1 MQLDDFLKV
10 IPQRSGFMKSLGLT
24 GTRLV
29 SVTASAL
36 DERYTLAK
44 VVWGMSRGVAEETRT
59 FEARATY
66 VLLNTAVALGV
77 VFLAASVAGVIL
89 VQRSFHKSLE

>member
-1 MQLDDFLKV
+1 VQLDDFLKV

-66 VLLNTAVALGV
+66 VLLNTAEGLRIVAQIDHADL
-77 VFLAASVAGVIL
+77 VAEL
-89 VQRSFHKSLE
+89 RR